1 MTAMVELTVSKP
13 KTGQTVATQRFE
25 MEEALARQFM
35 QQIERMLA
43 TLDRPVQV
51 TKTLQ
56 PDGRTVLK
64 IVADPAGRKPAPVV
78 SEPTFEQRFRRR
90 QPLALLLPPPPEGGG
105 G

>member
-13 KTGQTVATQRFE
+13 RTGQTLARGCFE

-56 PDGRTVLK
+56 PDGRTILE
-64 IVADPAGRKPAPVV
+64 IVADPTARKPAPVV
-78 SEPTFEQRFRRR
+78 FEPTFEQLFRRR
-90 QPLALLLPPPPEGGG
+90 QPLALLPAPPEVPDE
-105 G
+105 

>member
-1 MTAMVELTVSKP
+1 MTAMVELTVSRP
-13 KTGQTVATQRFE
+13 KTGQTLASECFE
-25 MEEALARQFM
+25 MEEELARQFM

-56 PDGRTVLK
+56 PDGRTILE

-90 QPLALLLPPPPEGGG
+90 QPLALLPAPPEGGG
-105 G
+105 E

>member
-1 MTAMVELTVSKP
+1 MTALVELTVSRP
-13 KTGQTVATQRFE
+13 KTGQTLARECFE
-25 MEEALARQFM
+25 MEEELARQFM

-56 PDGRTVLK
+56 PDGRTILE

-90 QPLALLLPPPPEGGG
+90 QPLALLPPPPEVGDE
-105 G
+105 

>member
-25 MEEALARQFM
+25 MEEELARQFM

-51 TKTLQ
+51 TKTIQ
-56 PDGRTVLK
+56 PDGKTILEVVANPTDLK
-64 IVADPAGRKPAPVV
+64 LAPVI

-90 QPLALLLPPPPEGGG
+90 QPLALLPPPPEVQDE
-105 G
+105 

>member
-1 MTAMVELTVSKP
+1 MTALVELTVSKP
-13 KTGQTVATQRFE
+13 KTGQTLATQRFE
-25 MEEALARQFM
+25 MEEELARQFM

-56 PDGRTVLK
+56 PNGRTILE
-64 IVADPAGRKPAPVV
+64 IVADPAGRKPLPAV

-90 QPLALLLPPPPEGGG
+90 QPLALLPPPPEAPDE
-105 G
+105 